1 MSYQPPIFRGGRLSA
16 SPGQIV
22 LIAVLVLLA
31 LMIYRGSANP
41 SDIFRAARDLAFL
54 FPALIMS
61 LSFHELAHAWVA
73 YLLGDDTAKRQ
84 GRLTLDPRAHLD
96 PMGTMMLIITMIIG
110 IGIGW
115 ARPVPVNPW
124 RLKAGPRVGMALVG
138 IAGPI
143 SNLLIAFVAIQ
154 IFKATFNLPISDDV
168 VTLLQTLAFLNVA
181 LAVFNMIPIPPL
193 DGFRVLL
200 GILPGRIGNS
210 FAALEPFG
218 PMLLLLLVFMGQG
231 LIGGVIR
238 AVGVPILRA
247 MAA

>member
-1 MSYQPPIFRGGRLSA
+1 MSYQPPIFRGRRLTA

-22 LIAVLVLLA
+22 LIGILVLLA
-31 LMIYRGSANP
+31 LMVFGRSANP
-41 SDIFRAARDLAFL
+41 ADLARAARNLAFL
-54 FPALIMS
+54 LPALILS
-61 LSFHELAHAWVA
+61 LSFHELAHAWIA

-96 PMGTMMLIITMIIG
+96 PMGTMLLVITLIIG

-124 RLKAGPRVGMALVG
+124 RLKTGPRVGMALVG
-138 IAGPI
+138 IAGPL

-154 IFKATFNLPISDDV
+154 IFKATIGAPIPNDV
-168 VTLLQTLAFLNVA
+168 VGLLQTLAFLNIA

-193 DGFRVLL
+193 DGFRVLM
-200 GILPGRIGNS
+200 GILPGPMANS
-210 FAALEPFG
+210 LAALEPYG

-231 LIGGVIR
+231 LIGGIIR